1 MGRLDLALWE
11 WAGPPR
17 MLPRPILECSP
28 GQQEQPIVGSDTLL
42 PPPRAGSSREAGS
55 DRWIPYSHQ
64 RMRSSSLTLGT
75 GGWGVG
81 VRFSPCSSRNRAQ
94 VNTQWTPFTPQPSWG
109 RNSLPLPP
117 HRGETPERRQSTIY
131 QLCKV

>member
-42 PPPRAGSSREAGS
+42 PPPRAVSSREAGS
-55 DRWIPYSHQ
+55 DRWMPYSHP

-75 GGWGVG
+75 GAWGGGSLQSLQQQEQSTSKYSMDPLHSTAQLGWK
-81 VRFSPCSSRNRAQ
+81 FI
-94 VNTQWTPFTPQPSWG
+94 PFT
-109 RNSLPLPP
+109 
-117 HRGETPERRQSTIY
+117 TP
-131 QLCKV
+131 